1 MNFVARFEAL
11 GNILALKCMTNFWLD
26 AKKFSF
32 YLPLGL
38 FKFSEFLDILSI
50 SIPILCGKKEA
61 SETNNKATIAT
72 EAEDSKTF
80 YT

>member
-1 MNFVARFEAL
+1 MQ
-11 GNILALKCMTNFWLD
+11 T
-26 AKKFSF
+26 KKFSF

-50 SIPILCGKKEA
+50 SIPILCEKVA
-61 SETNNKATIAT
+61 SETNNKATTAA